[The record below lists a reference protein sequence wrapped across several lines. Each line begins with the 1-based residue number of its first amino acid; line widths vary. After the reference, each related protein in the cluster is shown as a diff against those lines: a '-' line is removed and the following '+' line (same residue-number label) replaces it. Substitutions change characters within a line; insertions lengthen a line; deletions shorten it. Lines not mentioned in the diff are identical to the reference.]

1 MQPKFF
7 AATINYKL
15 FNDKQKYEYKYI
27 LLCGLKLQAQRS
39 QFGYGIES
47 ILWCGFRTS
56 FG

>member
-7 AATINYKL
+7 VGIKNKKL
-15 FNDKQKYEYKYI
+15 FNDKQKYEYKNI

-47 ILWCGFRTS
+47 IIWCGFQTY